1 MPTPFRLRGTILKL
15 GLEAA
20 SGLLFRPHA
29 HLEIHVMPSRFRW
42 LPCSFLLLIA
52 VIMAASTPR
61 AQAQNAAL
69 TKRVVADYGY
79 WSKYQTPPYGH
90 AQIPYHM
97 LTHINHAG
105 VGFDSLGTLQVPDGF
120 IEPELNNLAH
130 AAGVKVLLL
139 LGGDFP
145 GVEASGAVQLLV
157 DNIAAFEKQYHYDG
171 LDIDWEYPA
180 STADRLFLVQLMK
193 LLRESNPD
201 YTLSIDVAPWGGT
214 GYALKPLQLTTDYF
228 NIMMYDCAGPW
239 TADGQL
245 NSPIFWNYHDP
256 DPWECQPGGSVHDA
270 ANIYLLQVPPK
281 QLNMGTPFYGY
292 FYTNIN
298 AEFATC
304 PNAATS
310 SDGDCDNPYVLTVNY
325 FPQVEEYLKNVG
337 NGWEVHRDPIA
348 MVPYLLHPNGR
359 DGFVTYDD
367 PTSTY
372 YRVWYSDWD
381 RGLGGTF
388 MWSLD
393 ADYNGQTQ
401 PLLSAMYSASLAGN

>member
-1 MPTPFRLRGTILKL
+1 
-15 GLEAA
+15 
-20 SGLLFRPHA
+20 
-29 HLEIHVMPSRFRW
+29 MPSRFRW
-42 LPCSFLLLIA
+42 FACLASLSIA
-52 VIMAASTPR
+52 VVIAGFTPCVL
-61 AQAQNAAL
+61 AQNAAL

-90 AQIPYHM
+90 AQIPYRM

-105 VGFDSLGTLQVPDGF
+105 VGFDAQGALQVPDGF

-139 LGGDFP
+139 LGGDFE
-145 GVEASGAVQLLV
+145 GVETGGTLQTLV
-157 DNIAAFEKQYHYDG
+157 DNIAAFETEYHYDG
-171 LDIDWEYPA
+171 VDMDWEYPSA
-180 STADRLFLVQLMK
+180 AGNKDRNFFVTLMAA
-193 LLRESNPD
+193 LRKSNPD
-201 YTLSIDVAPWGGT
+201 YVLSIDAAPWGGW
-214 GYALKPLQLTTDYF
+214 GYDYAGLGLSLDYF

-239 TADGQL
+239 TAHGQL
-245 NSPIFWNYHDP
+245 NSPIFWNWKDDGQYAY
-256 DPWECQPGGSVHDA
+256 ECEPGGSVNDA
-270 ANIYLLQVPPK
+270 ANIFLKQVPGK

-298 AEFATC
+298 AEFQEC
-304 PNAATS
+304 PNVPTS
-310 SDGDCDNPYVLTVNY
+310 PDGACDDPYVLTVNY
-325 FPQVEEYLKNVG
+325 YPQVEQFLKNEG
-337 NGWEVHRDPIA
+337 NGWDVHRDPIA
-348 MVPYLLHPNGR
+348 MVPYLLHPTGR

-401 PLLSAMYSASLAGN
+401 PLMAAMYAASVAGK